1 MTNLL
6 LKTFV
11 KNIDKPDDPIVR
23 KKCGTLSG
31 VVGICLN
38 LLLSTIKLIAG
49 LISASSAIIADSLN
63 NLSDAGSSIVT
74 LISFKISSKPADKGH
89 PFGHARM
96 EYISSM
102 IVSFIILLVGGEMI
116 IEALKTIFGFTDPK
130 VLEFNG
136 VVIAI
141 LSASIVFKLWLASFY
156 KNVGDKIKS
165 NVIRASSLDSLF
177 DAISTTIVLISS
189 IILYFFPHLWMIDSI
204 VSIGVSIMIFV
215 AGIKILLETKDALL
229 GEGPVDEMVESIN
242 KIIAEYPDVE
252 GMHDLMVHN
261 YGPNHFIASFHA
273 EVDGKKDIYLLHDMI
288 DNLERDIK
296 SRLGISCTI
305 HMDPI
310 VTDDE
315 TVISLKEFLK
325 NAMMDC
331 EIDLPIHDFRVVVGE
346 SHTNLIFDIV
356 VPYEYHL
363 SENELCTIIGKAV
376 ENKNPN
382 CYCVITIDRC

>member
-1 MTNLL
+1 MTKLL
-6 LKTFV
+6 FKLFI
-11 KNIDKPDDPIVR
+11 KNYDNPENTDVR
-23 KKCGTLSG
+23 KNYGSLSG
-31 VVGICLN
+31 IVGICVN
-38 LLLSTIKLIAG
+38 LLLSIIKLVAG
-49 LISASSAIIADSLN
+49 LISASSAIIADALN

-74 LISFKISSKPADKGH
+74 LISFKISSKPADRGH

-116 IEALKTIFGFTDPK
+116 IEALKTILGLSDPK
-130 VLEFNG
+130 SLEINNVVLT
-136 VVIAI
+136 I
-141 LSASIVFKLWLASFY
+141 LCISIMFKIWLGSFY
-156 KNVGDKIKS
+156 RHVGNKIKS
-165 NVIRASSLDSLF
+165 SVINASALDSLF
-177 DAISTTIVLISS
+177 DAISTTTVLVSS
-189 IILYFFPHLWMIDSI
+189 IIIHFFPNLWIIDSI

-229 GEGPVDEMVESIN
+229 GEGPVDTMVESIN
-242 KIIAEYPDVE
+242 KVVSEYPDVE

-288 DNLERDIK
+288 DNLEREIK
-296 SRLGISCTI
+296 HRLGISCTI

-310 VTDDE
+310 VTDDQ
-315 TVISLKEFLK
+315 TVVTLKSFLME
-325 NAMMDC
+325 AIADC
-331 EIDLPIHDFRVVVGE
+331 GIDLPIHDFRVVVGE

-356 VPYEYHL
+356 IPYEYHL
-363 SENELCTIIGKAV
+363 TENEVCTKIGKAV

-382 CYCVITIDRC
+382 CYCVITVDRC

>member
-1 MTNLL
+1 MTKLL
-6 LKTFV
+6 FKLFINNYDNPENT
-11 KNIDKPDDPIVR
+11 DVR
-23 KKCGTLSG
+23 KNYGSLSG
-31 VVGICLN
+31 IVGICVN
-38 LLLSTIKLIAG
+38 LLLSIIKLAAG
-49 LISASSAIIADSLN
+49 LISASSAIIADALN

-74 LISFKISSKPADKGH
+74 LISFKISSKPADRGH

-116 IEALKTIFGFTDPK
+116 IEALKTILGLSDPK
-130 VLEFNG
+130 SLEINNVVLT
-136 VVIAI
+136 I
-141 LSASIVFKLWLASFY
+141 LCISIIFKIWLGSFY
-156 KNVGDKIKS
+156 RHVGNKIKS
-165 NVIRASSLDSLF
+165 SVINASALDSLF
-177 DAISTTIVLISS
+177 DAISTTTVLVSS
-189 IILYFFPHLWMIDSI
+189 IIIHFFPNLWIIDSI

-229 GEGPVDEMVESIN
+229 GEGPVDTMVESIN
-242 KIIAEYPDVE
+242 KVVSEYPDVE

-288 DNLERDIK
+288 DNLEREIK
-296 SRLGISCTI
+296 HRLGISCTI

-310 VTDDE
+310 VTDDQ
-315 TVISLKEFLK
+315 TVVTLKSFLME
-325 NAMMDC
+325 AIADC
-331 EIDLPIHDFRVVVGE
+331 GIDLPIHDFRVVVGE

-356 VPYEYHL
+356 IPYEYHL
-363 SENELCTIIGKAV
+363 TENEVCTKIGKAV

-382 CYCVITIDRC
+382 CYCVITVDRC